1 MKKKIKI
8 TTIVLLV
15 FIGCNR
21 IQAQDTIVR
30 KDSTFFY
37 GHLNWYDLDTLR
49 QWRSTIDDRYGIGY
63 IYYMDSIDS
72 CYGYYWYYTEV
83 IYPTWLG
90 TSEYADINP
99 PLDNGYNN
107 LRYNH
112 ISKYYLGNTIIGNQM
127 VTDRPIKIIG
137 LAACGRMQN
146 PADTTQVETLLDHWN
161 DYFYEWMQ
169 NRESPYYFPNT
180 RDVSMAGRI
189 TDSLILY
196 KPTNGD
202 PEKLASGP
210 WRMEWPHREILLP
223 LEDSTLRCAYR
234 SRIMLFPPLNDPVY
248 YDSTPTVALYE
259 VFFEKP
265 VMVEDSFI
273 VAGTSFNNEG
283 SWGWEQHGTIYQS
296 WMWLWDHCPT
306 RYWNLYRSSASPN
319 GTSNGLGFQPTAT
332 FWNWGQPQ
340 WIKYRNERWGR
351 IARYPNAR
359 IIFPIIQPEW
369 EPCHPME
376 NVRVAGLNKDT
387 VTLMWDAANN
397 TRWQVRFGTEDMFW
411 ENYYLVE
418 TRVPMVTL
426 TGLRPGKRYL
436 AYVRGWCPSDSSYT
450 DWSDTLR
457 FETEMPEGVEHPGI
471 VGRYTRLMPNP
482 AHGRVS
488 VVSSYKVNRIEVYAL
503 DGRKMLEQEVGGI
516 SAIVD
521 ISTLEKGTYIAA
533 IYLAEGVTTKKLIV
547 E

>member
-1 MKKKIKI
+1 
-8 TTIVLLV
+8 
-15 FIGCNR
+15 
-21 IQAQDTIVR
+21 
-30 KDSTFFY
+30 
-37 GHLNWYDLDTLR
+37 
-49 QWRSTIDDRYGIGY
+49 
-63 IYYMDSIDS
+63 
-72 CYGYYWYYTEV
+72 
-83 IYPTWLG
+83 
-90 TSEYADINP
+90 
-99 PLDNGYNN
+99 
-107 LRYNH
+107 
-112 ISKYYLGNTIIGNQM
+112 M

-137 LAACGRMQN
+137 LAACGRMQS
-146 PADTTQVETLLDHWN
+146 PADTTQLDDMLTLDF
-161 DYFYEWMQ
+161 YYEWLH
-169 NRESPYYFPNT
+169 NREHHGWYFPNT
-180 RDVSMAGRI
+180 RDMSMAGRI

-202 PEKLASGP
+202 PVKLASGP

-223 LEDSTLRCAYR
+223 LEDSTLRCKWR
-234 SRIMLFPPLNDPVY
+234 TWGPFFPPLNNPVY
-248 YDSTPTVALYE
+248 FDTTPTVALYE
-259 VFFEKP
+259 VYFEKP
-265 VMVEDSFI
+265 EVVEDSFI
-273 VAGTSFNNEG
+273 VAGTAFNNEG
-283 SWGWEQHGTIYQS
+283 SYSWEQHGTFFSS
-296 WMWLWDHCPT
+296 WMWLWNHCPT
-306 RYWNLYRSSASPN
+306 RYWNLYRSTANQYN
-319 GTSNGLGFQPTAT
+319 GNEVGFGFDPDTT
-332 FWNWGQPQ
+332 FWDWGQPK

>member
-1 MKKKIKI
+1 MKTKIFL
-8 TTIVLLV
+8 TAVVLLSV
-15 FIGCNR
+15 AGCFGAR
-21 IQAQDTIVR
+21 AQDTIVR
-30 KDSTFFY
+30 KDSTFFF
-37 GHLNWYDLDTLR
+37 GHLNWYDLDTLHL
-49 QWRSTIDDRYGIGY
+49 WRSTIDDRYCTWYDTILEG
-63 IYYMDSIDS
+63 DS
-72 CYGYYWYYTEV
+72 CYYSAV
-83 IYPTWLG
+83 IYPTWLD

-99 PLDNGYNN
+99 PLCHLYNDNGGGDRENYM
-107 LRYNH
+107 
-112 ISKYYLGNTIIGNQM
+112 SKYFLGNTIIGNQM
-127 VTDRPIKIIG
+127 VTDHPIKIIG
-137 LAACGRMQN
+137 LAACGRMQS
-146 PADTTQVETLLDHWN
+146 PADTTQ
-161 DYFYEWMQ
+161 YELALTKVWYDEWRY
-169 NRESPYYFPNT
+169 NRDRLGWYFPNT
-180 RDVSMAGRI
+180 RDMSMAGRI

-196 KPTNGD
+196 KPTDGD
-202 PEKLASGP
+202 PVKLASGP
-210 WRMEWPHREILLP
+210 WRVEWPHREILLP
-223 LEDSTLRCAYR
+223 LEDSTLRCKWR
-234 SRIMLFPPLNDPVY
+234 TWGLGFFPPLNNPVY

-259 VFFEKP
+259 VYFEKP
-265 VMVEDSFI
+265 EVVEDSFI
-273 VAGTSFNNEG
+273 VAGTALNNEG
-283 SWGWEQHGTIYQS
+283 SYSWEQHGVNFSS
-296 WMWLWDHCPT
+296 WMWLWNHCPT
-306 RYWNLYRSSASPN
+306 RYWNLYRSTVIQYGGN
-319 GTSNGLGFQPTAT
+319 ETGFGFDPDTT
-332 FWNWGQPQ
+332 FWDWGQPK

>member
-1 MKKKIKI
+1 MKTKII
-8 TTIVLLV
+8 LIATVLLA
-15 FIGCNR
+15 IAGCFGAR
-21 IQAQDTIVR
+21 AQDTIKQ
-30 KDSTFFY
+30 KDSAFFY
-37 GHLNWYDLDTLR
+37 GHLNWYDLDTLH
-49 QWRSTIDDRYGIGY
+49 QWRSTIFDRYGEEY
-63 IYYMDSIDS
+63 DSYLQGDS
-72 CYGYYWYYTEV
+72 CYWNTV
-83 IYPTWLG
+83 IIPTWFDS
-90 TSEYADINP
+90 TYSSINP
-99 PLDNGYNN
+99 NGGHWTKTSPAN
-107 LRYNH
+107 LWF
-112 ISKYYLGNTIIGNQM
+112 GNTIIGNQM
-127 VTDRPIKIIG
+127 VTDCPIKIIG

-146 PADTTQVETLLDHWN
+146 PADTTYLEDDCRDRN
-161 DYFYEWMQ
+161 DYFYWLSH
-169 NRESPYYFPNT
+169 RESSMYIPNT
-180 RDVSMAGRI
+180 RDLSMSGRI

-196 KPTNGD
+196 KPTKGD

-210 WRMEWPHREILLP
+210 WRIEWPHRQILLP
-223 LEDSTLRCAYR
+223 LEDSTLRHDRYNHPYWA
-234 SRIMLFPPLNDPVY
+234 PPFNDPVY

-259 VFFEKP
+259 VYFEKP
-265 VMVEDSFI
+265 VVVEDSFI
-273 VAGTSFNNEG
+273 VAGTAFNNEG
-283 SWGWEQHGTIYQS
+283 SYDLPDNRGG
-296 WMWLWDHCPT
+296 MWLWDHCPT
-306 RYWNLYRSSASPN
+306 RYWNLFRAP
-319 GTSNGLGFQPTAT
+319 AT
-332 FWNWGQPQ
+332 IRTNWTEGDAPGISFWDWGQPR

-351 IARYPNAR
+351 IALYPNAR

-397 TRWQVRFGTEDMFW
+397 TRWQVRFGTEDMFF

>member
-1 MKKKIKI
+1 MKTKTLIF
-8 TTIVLLV
+8 LLLA
-15 FIGCNR
+15 FAGYYR
-21 IQAQDTIVR
+21 IHAQDTIKQ
-30 KDSTFFY
+30 KDSAFFY
-37 GHLNWYDLDTLR
+37 GQLNWYDLDTLH
-49 QWRSTIDDRYGIGY
+49 QWRSTIDDRYGLGY
-63 IYYMDSIDS
+63 IVDGDSS
-72 CYGYYWYYTEV
+72 CWYYWNTV
-83 IYPTWLG
+83 IHPTWLD
-90 TSEYADINP
+90 TSEYANINP
-99 PLDNGYNN
+99 SLWHTYGMRGNDIITYW
-107 LRYNH
+107 
-112 ISKYYLGNTIIGNQM
+112 LGNTIIGNQM

-146 PADTTQVETLLDHWN
+146 PADTTQIETLLDDWN